1 MVDLTTLDDL
11 PSPTVDDITYAVDDP
26 ASAKNPRKL
35 TLGNIAA
42 LFKDIVETLTGKT
55 INLANNT
62 LTGTAAEFDT
72 ACSDDNFV
80 YTSDGVVLSG
90 GALGTPSSGTLTN
103 CLGLPQSGV
112 IDLTTDLGNKVTT
125 GGALG
130 TPSSGTL
137 TNCTGLPQSGV
148 INLTTDLSNKAP
160 IASPTFTGTVT
171 LPATD
176 LADNNLDNIKGLINN
191 VETIS
196 SAASIAINFA
206 TQNLAKITSLAHAPT
221 FTTSNIV
228 EGAKKRILIISDGTP
243 RALTFSESWKWVTAV
258 PTTTAASKNSILSL
272 ECLGTASTDVW
283 AAWVEQP

>member
-1 MVDLTTLDDL
+1 M
-11 PSPTVDDITYAVDDP
+11 SPEI
-26 ASAKNPRKL
+26 
-35 TLGNIAA
+35 
-42 LFKDIVETLTGKT
+42 
-55 INLANNT
+55 
-62 LTGTAAEFDT
+62 
-72 ACSDDNFV
+72 
-80 YTSDGVVLSG
+80 
-90 GALGTPSSGTLTN
+90 
-103 CLGLPQSGV
+103 
-112 IDLTTDLGNKVTT
+112 
-125 GGALG
+125 
-130 TPSSGTL
+130 
-137 TNCTGLPQSGV
+137 
-148 INLTTDLSNKAP
+148 
-160 IASPTFTGTVT
+160 SPTFTGTVT

>member
-1 MVDLTTLDDL
+1 MVDLTTLTETTT
-11 PSPTVDDITYAVDDP
+11 PTTDDITYLVDDP
-26 ASAKNPRKL
+26 ASAKNPRKV
-35 TLGNIAA
+35 TLANIAN
-42 LFKDIVETLTGKT
+42 LFRTIVETLTGKT
-55 INLANNT
+55 INLADNT
-62 LTGTAAEFDT
+62 LTGTAAQFDT

-80 YTSDGVVLSG
+80 YTSDGVIISG

-103 CLGLPQSGV
+103 CLGLPVSGLV
-112 IDLTTDLGNKVTT
+112 AVTASRALVSDGSGFVSASAVTATTLGYLDAT
-125 GGALG
+125 
-130 TPSSGTL
+130 SSIQTQL
-137 TNCTGLPQSGV
+137 NAKS
-148 INLTTDLSNKAP
+148 P

-196 SAASIAINFA
+196 SAASIAIDFA

-221 FTTSNIV
+221 FTTSNRV

-243 RALTFSESWKWVTAV
+243 RALTFSESWKWITAV
-258 PTTTAASKNSILSL
+258 PTTTAASKNSVLSL
-272 ECLGTASTDVW
+272 ECLGTATTDVW

>member
-1 MVDLTTLDDL
+1 MVDLTTITETTTPAVTDIAYTVLD
-11 PSPTVDDITYAVDDP
+11 PSG
-26 ASAKNPRKL
+26 AKNPRKV
-35 TLGNIAA
+35 TWGNVANLFRTIA
-42 LFKDIVETLTGKT
+42 ETLTGKSISLT
-55 INLANNT
+55 TNT
-62 LTGTAAEFDT
+62 LTGTAAEFDS

-103 CLGLPQSGV
+103 CLGLPVSGLV
-112 IDLTTDLGNKVTT
+112 AVTASRALVSDGSGFVSAATTTATEIGYINGVTSAIQT
-125 GGALG
+125 QLNAK
-130 TPSSGTL
+130 S
-137 TNCTGLPQSGV
+137 
-148 INLTTDLSNKAP
+148 P

-196 SAASIAINFA
+196 SAASIAIDFA

-221 FTTSNIV
+221 FTTSNRV

-258 PTTTAASKNSILSL
+258 PTTTAASKNSVLSL
-272 ECLGTASTDVW
+272 ECLGTATTDVW